1 MNTPSIRETVAVF
14 DHPEKLEGAVSALQ
28 SNGFD
33 RSSLS
38 FVAGETASQH
48 NDPSAGH
55 HPVVTDT
62 DFRQERVLGTALAA
76 TIAAFAAAGFAVA
89 TAGVGVA
96 AVAAAAAA
104 GGVGA
109 VGNLV
114 GRKLANDEESVLN
127 EQLAQGS
134 VLLCVRTPDD
144 DAERRALDVLQRYSG
159 HVRSRELP
167 VADIPGLDPDLLK
180 NS

>member
-1 MNTPSIRETVAVF
+1 MNSPTIREAVAVF
-14 DHPEKLEGAVSALQ
+14 DDPEKLESAVSALQ

-33 RSSLS
+33 RAGLS
-38 FVAGETASQH
+38 FVAGEAPSVRNDLPASHQ
-48 NDPSAGH
+48 
-55 HPVVTDT
+55 PVVSDT
-62 DFRQERVLGTALAA
+62 DLRQQRVLGTALAA

-109 VGNLV
+109 VSTLV
-114 GRKLANDEESVLN
+114 GKTLAGEEDD
-127 EQLAQGS
+127 QLARGS

-144 DAERRALDVLQRYSG
+144 DAERRAIEVLRRYAV

-167 VADIPGLDPDLLK
+167 TADTPGLDPGLL
-180 NS
+180 NQR

>member
-1 MNTPSIRETVAVF
+1 VNTSSIREIVAVF
-14 DHPEKLEGAVSALQ
+14 DDPEKLESAVSALQ

-38 FVAGETASQH
+38 FVAGETGSER

-55 HPVVTDT
+55 QPVVTDT
-62 DFRQERVLGTALAA
+62 DVRQERVLGTALAA

-96 AVAAAAAA
+96 AVAAVAAA

-114 GRKLANDEESVLN
+114 GRKLASDEESVLN
-127 EQLAQGS
+127 EQLVHGS

-144 DAERRALDVLQRYSG
+144 GAERRALDVLQRYSE
-159 HVRSRELP
+159 HVHPRELP
-167 VADIPGLDPDLLK
+167 AADIPGLDPGLLK
-180 NS
+180 N

>member
-1 MNTPSIRETVAVF
+1 VNTPSIRETVAVF
-14 DHPEKLEGAVSALQ
+14 DDSEKLESAVSALQ

-38 FVAGETASQH
+38 FVAGQTGSER

-55 HPVVTDT
+55 QPVVTDT
-62 DFRQERVLGTALAA
+62 DVRQERVLGTALAA

-109 VGNLV
+109 VGTLV
-114 GRKLANDEESVLN
+114 GRKLASDEESVLN
-127 EQLAQGS
+127 DQLARGN

-144 DAERRALDVLQRYSG
+144 VAEGRAFAVLRRYAVQ
-159 HVRSRELP
+159 VRARELSA
-167 VADIPGLDPDLLK
+167 ADIPGLDPGVVEDR
-180 NS
+180 

>member
-1 MNTPSIRETVAVF
+1 MNTPPIRETVAVF
-14 DHPEKLEGAVSALQ
+14 DDSEKLESAVSALQ

-38 FVAGETASQH
+38 FVAGETASRDS
-48 NDPSAGH
+48 DPSAGH
-55 HPVVTDT
+55 QPVVTDT
-62 DFRQERVLGTALAA
+62 DLRQERVLGTALAA

-114 GRKLANDEESVLN
+114 GRKLANDEESVLH
-127 EQLAQGS
+127 ERLAHGS

-144 DAERRALDVLQRYSG
+144 DAERRALDVLHHYSE
-159 HVRSRELP
+159 HVHPRELP
-167 VADIPGLDPDLLK
+167 VADIPGLDPGR
-180 NS
+180 

>member
-1 MNTPSIRETVAVF
+1 MNTPPIRETVAVF
-14 DHPEKLEGAVSALQ
+14 EDPEKLEGAVSALQ

-38 FVAGETASQH
+38 FVTGETAGQH

-55 HPVVTDT
+55 QAVITDT
-62 DFRQERVLGTALAA
+62 DLRQERVLGTALAA

-114 GRKLANDEESVLN
+114 GRKLASDDESILK
-127 EQLAQGS
+127 EQLAHGS

-144 DAERRALDVLQRYSG
+144 NAGRRATDVLQRYSE

-167 VADIPGLDPDLLK
+167 PETIPGLDPALVK

>member
-14 DHPEKLEGAVSALQ
+14 DDSEKLESAVSALQ
-28 SNGFD
+28 SNGID
-33 RSSLS
+33 RSGLS
-38 FVAGETASQH
+38 FVAGETGTQH
-48 NDPSAGH
+48 DDVSAGH
-55 HPVVTDT
+55 QPVVTDT
-62 DFRQERVLGTALAA
+62 DMRQERVLGTALAA

-114 GRKLANDEESVLN
+114 GRKLASDEGLVLN
-127 EQLAQGS
+127 EQLAHGS
-134 VLLCVRTPDD
+134 VLLCVRTPDEN
-144 DAERRALDVLQRYSG
+144 AERRALDVLQRYSA

-167 VADIPGLDPDLLK
+167 VADIPGLDPGLLK

>member
-1 MNTPSIRETVAVF
+1 MNTPPIRETVAVF
-14 DHPEKLEGAVSALQ
+14 EDSEKLEGAVSALQ
-28 SNGFD
+28 SKGFD

-38 FVAGETASQH
+38 FVAGETASRDS
-48 NDPSAGH
+48 DPSAGH
-55 HPVVTDT
+55 QPVVTDT
-62 DFRQERVLGTALAA
+62 DLRQERVLGTALAA

-114 GRKLANDEESVLN
+114 GRKLASDDESILK
-127 EQLAQGS
+127 EQLAHGS

-144 DAERRALDVLQRYSG
+144 NAGRRATDVLQRYSE

-167 VADIPGLDPDLLK
+167 PETIPGLDPALVK